1 MEVLPKIK
9 DKNIPGL
16 ASQRM
21 CFCISILCLIGLLE
35 NWMDSIEDLLKYAEI
50 STEECYI
57 AILILSNLF
66 TEFTTINITQKISYQ
81 IKDSLFGKNEIIKN
95 FIIKIMNND
104 FENKGEIGIKII
116 EKTIELSKTWIHFGL
131 NLLEISSL
139 CEKFFNL
146 INKKNINQ
154 ISELIS
160 DAINNS
166 RGAKI
171 YASMDLDEDE
181 KLFDVIQKS
190 CNMNE
195 METLYKMINLINIFM
210 NNYNQNND
218 VDNILLTGI
227 ANIFSSICENYIYL
241 FFLKNDLSHILL
253 QNFSNFISFRKR
265 KISYKFFEALSEM
278 REFINGK
285 YHFYNLTEQEKKEF
299 IGYLLVINENVMIN
313 CKLKTLDIRY
323 DLLLNKETLYIQ
335 INKDNSDSFSYENEN
350 DIENDLYEINV
361 TEYRKSAEDVFYHI
375 FIIIVCNFKDG
386 ESIYLEKIKNILS
399 IANVNDPSILQ
410 DKNRLLAVEIALY
423 VMTSIIESFETLEI
437 SSKNVTDFTL
447 FILNSELVKNDNMI
461 IKFLLYLEK
470 ASSYITHDKNV
481 YDLSIK
487 FLLEISKNKILE
499 TISTTIIYNI
509 TMFAKNFDS
518 DVFNFIFIL
527 YSQYYDNYTD
537 IICVSN
543 LSNSLLCSLGVN
555 NKIDD
560 SKIGEIKQYFINIML
575 PATERIKKLFQY
587 IKNNNGDKKVKL
599 EIKKNYN
606 VHQNVLQ
613 KSETIN
619 KTLYNEL
626 FKIHILDTFSIT
638 KEIFLQYSQ
647 KDFDLITLLTDI
659 YVVNVEKLEQNSI
672 LYFKELNELMIFALQ
687 SSPNNYNCISLFKYL
702 YPSYIENNPNN
713 NEIITNFFFSISKQ
727 MCLYIINET
736 KYQIE
741 MLKSFAEFFYY
752 IFPKMN
758 LTNLSNEYINLL
770 FDIINLFKEGIKGF
784 NENTLL
790 RSLVKALSSIISSDT
805 LNKNIISNK
814 YKEIMIGIFLGL
826 ENYDSFTIKNFIIF
840 CSNAIGFD
848 KEMFVNYLVEILN
861 SPTFSMFIRTKQD
874 YISII
879 KEYLN
884 TFGDDDNK
892 LSRIMEVIAEI
903 RQGKTRL
910 DSLHYFALEISR
922 KKIFKKN

>member
-66 TEFTTINITQKISYQ
+66 TEFNTINITQKISYE
-81 IKDSLFGKNEIIKN
+81 IKDSLFSKNDIIKN

-104 FENKGEIGIKII
+104 FENKGEIGLKII

-146 INKKNINQ
+146 INKNNMNQ
-154 ISELIS
+154 IAELLS

-195 METLYKMINLINIFM
+195 METLYKMINLIHIFM

-285 YHFYNLTEQEKKEF
+285 YHFYNLSKEEKKEF

-399 IANVNDPSILQ
+399 FANINDKSIL
-410 DKNRLLAVEIALY
+410 
-423 VMTSIIESFETLEI
+423 
-437 SSKNVTDFTL
+437 
-447 FILNSELVKNDNMI
+447 
-461 IKFLLYLEK
+461 
-470 ASSYITHDKNV
+470 
-481 YDLSIK
+481 
-487 FLLEISKNKILE
+487 
-499 TISTTIIYNI
+499 
-509 TMFAKNFDS
+509 
-518 DVFNFIFIL
+518 
-527 YSQYYDNYTD
+527 
-537 IICVSN
+537 
-543 LSNSLLCSLGVN
+543 
-555 NKIDD
+555 
-560 SKIGEIKQYFINIML
+560 
-575 PATERIKKLFQY
+575 
-587 IKNNNGDKKVKL
+587 
-599 EIKKNYN
+599 
-606 VHQNVLQ
+606 
-613 KSETIN
+613 
-619 KTLYNEL
+619 
-626 FKIHILDTFSIT
+626 
-638 KEIFLQYSQ
+638 
-647 KDFDLITLLTDI
+647 
-659 YVVNVEKLEQNSI
+659 
-672 LYFKELNELMIFALQ
+672 
-687 SSPNNYNCISLFKYL
+687 
-702 YPSYIENNPNN
+702 
-713 NEIITNFFFSISKQ
+713 
-727 MCLYIINET
+727 
-736 KYQIE
+736 
-741 MLKSFAEFFYY
+741 
-752 IFPKMN
+752 
-758 LTNLSNEYINLL
+758 
-770 FDIINLFKEGIKGF
+770 
-784 NENTLL
+784 
-790 RSLVKALSSIISSDT
+790 
-805 LNKNIISNK
+805 
-814 YKEIMIGIFLGL
+814 
-826 ENYDSFTIKNFIIF
+826 
-840 CSNAIGFD
+840 
-848 KEMFVNYLVEILN
+848 
-861 SPTFSMFIRTKQD
+861 
-874 YISII
+874 
-879 KEYLN
+879 
-884 TFGDDDNK
+884 
-892 LSRIMEVIAEI
+892 
-903 RQGKTRL
+903 
-910 DSLHYFALEISR
+910 
-922 KKIFKKN
+922 

>member
-1 MEVLPKIK
+1 MEVLPIIK

-66 TEFTTINITQKISYQ
+66 TEFNTINITQKISYE
-81 IKDSLFGKNEIIKN
+81 IKDSLFSKNDIIKN

-104 FENKGEIGIKII
+104 FENKGEIGLKII

-139 CEKFFNL
+139 CEKFLNL
-146 INKKNINQ
+146 INKNNINL

-160 DAINNS
+160 DAINHS

-171 YASMDLDEDE
+171 YASMELDEDE
-181 KLFDVIQKS
+181 KLFDVIQKT
-190 CNMNE
+190 CNMKE
-195 METLYKMINLINIFM
+195 METLYKMIHLINAFM
-210 NNYNQNND
+210 NNYNQDND
-218 VDNILLTGI
+218 VDNVLLNGI

-265 KISYKFFEALSEM
+265 KISYKFFEALLEM
-278 REFINGK
+278 KDFINGK
-285 YHFYNLTEQEKKEF
+285 YHFYNLTDEEKKEF
-299 IGYLLVINENVMIN
+299 IGYLLIINENVMIN
-313 CKLKTLDIRY
+313 CKLKTLDIKY
-323 DLLLNKETLYIQ
+323 DLLLNKEILNLQT
-335 INKDNSDSFSYENEN
+335 NKENSDSFSYENEN
-350 DIENDLYEINV
+350 DIESDLYEINV

-375 FIIIVCNFKDG
+375 FIILVFNFKDG

-399 IANVNDPSILQ
+399 IAKVNDPSILK
-410 DKNRLLAVEIALY
+410 DKNRLLAVEIAFY
-423 VMTSIIESFETLEI
+423 VMTSIIDSFETLEI
-437 SSKNVTDFTL
+437 STKNVIDFTL
-447 FILNSELVKNDNMI
+447 FILNSELIKNDNMI
-461 IKFLLYLEK
+461 IRFLLYLDK
-470 ASSYITHDKNV
+470 ASSYIPLDKNV
-481 YDLSIK
+481 YNLSIK

-499 TISTTIIYNI
+499 EISTIIIYNI

-518 DVFNFIFIL
+518 DVFNLIFIL
-527 YSQYYDNYTD
+527 YSQYYDNYND
-537 IICVSN
+537 INCVSN
-543 LSNSLLCSLGVN
+543 LSNSLLCCLGIN

-560 SKIGEIKQYFINIML
+560 SKISEIKQYFINIML
-575 PATERIKKLFQY
+575 PATERIKKLSDY
-587 IKNNNGDKKVKL
+587 IKNDNGDKKIKL

-613 KSETIN
+613 KSESIN
-619 KTLYNEL
+619 KNLYNEL

-638 KEIFLQYSQ
+638 KEIFIHYSQ
-647 KDFDLITLLTDI
+647 RDFDLITLLTDI
-659 YVVNVEKLEQNSI
+659 YVVNVEKLELNSI
-672 LYFKELNELMIFALQ
+672 LYFKELNELMFFSLQ
-687 SSPNNYNCISLFKYL
+687 SSPNNYNCINVFKFL

-713 NEIITNFFFSISKQ
+713 NEIITNYFFNISKQ

-741 MLKSFAEFFYY
+741 MLKSFADFFYY
-752 IFPKMN
+752 IFPKIN
-758 LTNLSNEYINLL
+758 LTNLSDEYINLL
-770 FDIINLFKEGIKGF
+770 FNIINLFKDGIKGF
-784 NENTLL
+784 NENSLL
-790 RSLVKALSSIISSDT
+790 RSLVNALSSIISSDT
-805 LNKNIISNK
+805 LNKNIITNK
-814 YKEIMIGIFLGL
+814 YKEIMISIFLGL

-840 CSNAIGFD
+840 CSNAFGFN
-848 KEMFVNYLVEILN
+848 KEMFLNYLVEILN
-861 SPTFSMFIRTKQD
+861 SPTFSMFIRNKQD

-879 KEYLN
+879 KDYLN
-884 TFGDDDNK
+884 NFGDNDNK

-903 RQGKTRL
+903 KQGKTRL

-922 KKIFKKN
+922 KKILKKN